1 MIQIIK
7 TNCGEAREFSM
18 STVVERSVTLIRH
31 AKSSWDNPLLRD
43 FERPL
48 NKRGRRD
55 GPAVGAALASAG
67 IVFDKVLCSD
77 ARRARETLDLI
88 RNNMKIKHKFI
99 DYKHELYGAG
109 ANVMLSMII
118 SQPAQVHHLAL
129 IGHNPGMEDLA
140 NRLAESSTGKMST
153 GCAIQLLFDC
163 KSWAGLA
170 SSTGKTGLL
179 IRPKDL

>member
-1 MIQIIK
+1 
-7 TNCGEAREFSM
+7 M
-18 STVVERSVTLIRH
+18 STFVERSVTLIRH

-43 FERPL
+43 FDRPL
-48 NKRGRRD
+48 NKRGCRD
-55 GPAVGAALASAG
+55 APAVGAALASAG

-77 ARRARETLDLI
+77 ARRARQTLELI
-88 RNNMKIKHKFI
+88 RNNMKIKHKVI

-129 IGHNPGMEDLA
+129 LGHNPGMEDLA
-140 NRLAESSTGKMST
+140 YRLAEVSPGHIST
-153 GCAIQLLFDC
+153 GCAIQLFFDC
-163 KSWAGLA
+163 KNWAGLA
-170 SSTGKTGLL
+170 SSTGRTGLF

>member
-1 MIQIIK
+1 MLTIN
-7 TNCGEAREFSM
+7 TNCGEARELSM

-48 NKRGRRD
+48 NKRGRRNA
-55 GPAVGAALASAG
+55 PAVGAALASAG

-77 ARRARETLDLI
+77 ARRARQTLDLI
-88 RNNMKIKHKFI
+88 RNNLKIKQKVI
-99 DYKHELYGAG
+99 DYKHVLYGAG

-118 SQPAQVHHLAL
+118 SQPAHVHHLAL
-129 IGHNPGMEDLA
+129 LGHNPGMEDLA
-140 NRLAESSTGKMST
+140 NRLAHTSPGKMQT
-153 GCAIQLLFDC
+153 GCAVQLLFDC
-163 KSWAGLA
+163 ESWAGLA

-179 IRPKDL
+179 IRPRDL

>member
-1 MIQIIK
+1 
-7 TNCGEAREFSM
+7 M

-48 NKRGRRD
+48 NKRGRKD
-55 GPAVGAALASAG
+55 APAVGAALASAG

-77 ARRARETLDLI
+77 ARRARQTLDLI
-88 RNNMKIKHKFI
+88 RSNLNIKQKVI

-129 IGHNPGMEDLA
+129 LGHNPGMEDLA

-153 GCAIQLLFDC
+153 GCVIQLLFDC
-163 KSWAGLA
+163 KSWAGLV
-170 SSTGKTGLL
+170 SSTGRAGLL
-179 IRPKDL
+179 IRPRDL